1 MLSRA
6 RALPRTY
13 AEPPLPLFGL
23 FLAYVLYIYLQVGYR
38 VPALG
43 DLRLE
48 LVLGAI
54 LGPVALMRYFSSPV
68 AGGGSVFGWAIALLL
83 AMGIMVP
90 LSQFPGESWN
100 VFLNRGLKFA
110 VYGLCIAAFVTSPR
124 LLRWF
129 IGAFLLAFFKMGQEG
144 FFGTLDGSMIWQEQE
159 IPRLRGP
166 TPSYNHPNSFSGTQ
180 LGTLPFLFYLFPLLP
195 WYWRALIGVQA
206 LFCGNVILRTG
217 SRTGYLGLLMGIAT
231 VIWQAKSRV
240 KAVTIVVF
248 VGLIAI
254 PLVPHDYTD
263 RFTSIFTDKST
274 AGQDTSVGQRKEILV
289 DATKIFLDHP
299 FGIGVG
305 AFPLMRQKVFGRT
318 QDTHNLYLEIAT
330 NIGVQGF
337 IVFTVFVLVLLVTLR
352 SLQKRLSHQITKVQ
366 GRSHGSEESEENEEI
381 TQHLADLKFVLACA
395 RAALVFLMIRLAL
408 GGFGMDL
415 YEIYWWFLAGL
426 TVAMIRMEAVAAE
439 KTKHLLGLVSS
450 PNPRV
455 VPARAVPSVGRAAGR
470 A

>member
-1 MLSRA
+1 MIMLPKA
-6 RALPRTY
+6 RSLPRNY
-13 AEPPLPLFGL
+13 AEPPLPLYGL
-23 FLAYVLYIYLQVGYR
+23 FLVYVLYIYLQIGYR

-48 LVLGAI
+48 LMLGAI
-54 LGPVALMRYFSSPV
+54 LGPVALMRHFSSPIR
-68 AGGGSVFGWAIALLL
+68 GGGSVFGWAIALLI

-124 LLRWF
+124 TLRWF
-129 IGAFLLAFFKMGQEG
+129 IGAFLLAFLKMGQEG

-180 LGTLPFLFYLFPLLP
+180 LGTLPFMFYLFPLLP
-195 WYWRALIGVQA
+195 WYWRVVLGVQT

-217 SRTGYLGLLMGIAT
+217 SRTGYLGLIMGIAT
-231 VIWQAKSRV
+231 VIWQAKSRM
-240 KAVTIVVF
+240 KAVAIVVL
-248 VGLIAI
+248 VALIAI
-254 PLVPHDYTD
+254 PLVPHDYAD
-263 RFTSIFTDKST
+263 RFTSIFTDKSS

-305 AFPLMRQKVFGRT
+305 AFPLMRKQVFGRT

-337 IVFTVFVLVLLVTLR
+337 IVFVVFVLVLVVALR
-352 SLQKRLSHQITKVQ
+352 RLQKRLSQQIDALQ
-366 GRSHGSEESEENEEI
+366 NRGEPQEPLAEHI
-381 TQHLADLKFVLACA
+381 ADLQFVLACA

-426 TVAMIRMEAVAAE
+426 TVAMIKMEAVAAE
-439 KTKHLLGLVSS
+439 KTKEVLGRSL
-450 PNPRV
+450 PEQRV
-455 VPARAVPSVGRAAGR
+455 LSARAVPKGRRVGSRA
-470 A
+470 